1 MEELDER
8 LPDSQQH
15 NELLD
20 LIARHLLPVNSEE
33 ADPEAYV
40 APEAGSGHAGQV
52 DYYDDEEEMTHAA
65 PDNQFF
71 AEDKWG
77 REGLEEVEGRDID
90 EE

>member
-8 LPDSQQH
+8 LTDSQQH
-15 NELLD
+15 TELLD
-20 LIARHLLPVNSEE
+20 LIARHLLPVTSEE
-33 ADPEAYV
+33 AGPDAYV
-40 APEAGSGHAGQV
+40 GPETGAGQ
-52 DYYDDEEEMTHAA
+52 DGRANYYDDEEEMAHAA

>member
-8 LPDSQQH
+8 LTDSQQH
-15 NELLD
+15 TELLD
-20 LIARHLLPVNSEE
+20 LIARHLLPVTSEE
-33 ADPEAYV
+33 AVPDAYV
-40 APEAGSGHAGQV
+40 TSATGVGHDGRV
-52 DYYDDEEEMTHAA
+52 NHYDDEEEMAHAA